1 MNTQMLRK
9 SAGQSRGQKQT
20 RRNKALNDT
29 SQIGTTSAR
38 TETCPYPKML
48 QGDNYL
54 THESM
59 HNDIFE
65 PLKELSGA
73 PKSNKKR

>member
-1 MNTQMLRK
+1 MNTQMLSK

-20 RRNKALNDT
+20 RRKKALDDN
-29 SQIGTTSAR
+29 SQIGTTIAR

-48 QGDNYL
+48 QGDSHL

-65 PLKELSGA
+65 SLKELSGA